1 MPRDNI
7 TIGFIGIGLMGRP
20 IVSRLLDHG
29 YFVRI
34 WNRSP
39 DKTAPLIDKGAK
51 AESCA
56 AYVARSADIIML
68 CLADDAAVEQVALAP
83 AGIAEGGKAGAL
95 IVDFSTVS
103 PATTRKLAQA
113 VKDRA
118 GIEWVDA
125 PVSGGV
131 PGAEEG
137 TLAIMCGGKAE
148 QVARIRPILDCL
160 AARVTHMGPV
170 GSGQITK
177 ICNQLIVSSNLVA
190 IAEAIEIGQRAG
202 IDVTKLS
209 EAIAGGW
216 ADSRPLQIF
225 GPRMATLTDTPK
237 MGAISTMLKDTHS
250 IMNICEDYG
259 FDAQLAKATHDIYRT
274 VADAGFA
281 DADLSCL
288 ANYCAKLN

>member
-1 MPRDNI
+1 MPKSNI
-7 TIGFIGIGLMGRP
+7 TLGFIGIGLMGRP

-29 YFVRI
+29 YSARI

-39 DKTAPLIDKGAK
+39 DKLVSLIDKGAK
-51 AESCA
+51 VDSCA
-56 AYVARSADIIML
+56 ADVARSADIVML
-68 CLADDAAVEQVALAP
+68 CLADDAAVEQVVLASG
-83 AGIAEGGKAGAL
+83 GIAEGGKAEAL

-118 GIEWVDA
+118 GMEWVDA

-137 TLAIMCGGKAE
+137 ALAIMCGGEAE

-177 ICNQLIVSSNLVA
+177 ICNQLIVSTNLVA

-202 IDVTKLS
+202 IDVVKLP

-216 ADSRPLQIF
+216 ADSKPLQIF

-237 MGAISTMLKDTHS
+237 MGAISTMLKDTRS
-250 IMNICEDYG
+250 ILNICEDYC
-259 FDAQLAKATHDIYRT
+259 FDAQLAKVTHDIYRAA
-274 VADAGFA
+274 ADTGFA

-288 ANYCAKLN
+288 AKFCAKQN